1 MECSIGNPLGK
12 GLMVQKAGW
21 NATQIHSRTL
31 AVIRQTLDADKAS
44 SPSGRG
50 PGLLELRRVG
60 LAGRGQQ
67 RLEAINLTIQPG
79 ERVAL
84 IGASGAGK
92 SSLLAVANGLIKP
105 DSGTVLWQGAP
116 PAKSRRQ
123 RRRQQARIGTLW
135 QDLRLIE
142 ELTVQQNLNGA
153 RLAQWGWPK
162 ALLNL
167 LLALETEPCASAL
180 ERVDLDQALLDRPVA
195 SLSGGQR
202 QRVAIARLLRQ
213 EPMLVLADEPL
224 ASLDPRLAS
233 ELLTLLLDYTG
244 APRALLMSLHRPD
257 LLVGFDRVVGLR
269 AGRVH
274 FDQPVDQLSTDQL
287 TALYASSL

>member
-1 MECSIGNPLGK
+1 MGK
-12 GLMVQKAGW
+12 GLGGEKAGW
-21 NATQIHSRTL
+21 NGTQIHTRKL
-31 AVIRQTLDADKAS
+31 PVISQRLMADNPGA
-44 SPSGRG
+44 PSDGG
-50 PGLLELRRVG
+50 PGPALLELQG
-60 LAGRGQQ
+60 ITLAGRGQQ
-67 RLEAINLTIQPG
+67 RLEAIKLSIEPG

-105 DSGTVLWQGAP
+105 NGGTVLWQGAP

-167 LLALETEPCASAL
+167 LLPLETGRCAAAL

-213 EPMLVLADEPL
+213 EPLLVLADEPL
-224 ASLDPRLAS
+224 ASLDPRLAG
-233 ELLTLLLDYTG
+233 ELLALLLDYTR
-244 APRALLMSLHRPD
+244 APRALVMSLHRPD
-257 LLVGFDRVVGLR
+257 LLAGFDRVVGLR
-269 AGRVH
+269 AGRVL
-274 FDQPVDQLSTDQL
+274 FDQPVDQLAKDQL

>member
-1 MECSIGNPLGK
+1 MAK
-12 GLMVQKAGW
+12 GLGGQKAGW
-21 NATQIHSRTL
+21 NATQIHSHYQ
-31 AVIRQTLDADKAS
+31 AVFRQTLMADNAG
-44 SPSGRG
+44 SPGDLG
-50 PGLLELRRVG
+50 PSDLGTGPALLELQG
-60 LAGRGQQ
+60 ITLAGRGQP
-67 RLEAINLTIQPG
+67 RLEAINLRIQPG

-105 DSGTVLWQGAP
+105 NVGSVLWQGAP

-167 LLALETEPCASAL
+167 LLPLETGPCAAAL
-180 ERVDLDQALLDRPVA
+180 ERLDLDQALLDRPVG

-213 EPMLVLADEPL
+213 EPLLVLADEPL
-224 ASLDPRLAS
+224 ASLDPRLA
-233 ELLTLLLDYTG
+233 EEFLALLLDYTK
-244 APRALLMSLHRPD
+244 APRALVMSLHRPD
-257 LLVGFDRVVGLR
+257 LLGGFDRVVGLR
-269 AGRVH
+269 SGRVLV
-274 FDQPVDQLSTDQL
+274 DQPVDQLGQDQL
-287 TALYASSL
+287 TAHYASSL

>member
-1 MECSIGNPLGK
+1 MGNGLG
-12 GLMVQKAGW
+12 GQKAGW
-21 NATQIHSRTL
+21 NATKIHSRKL
-31 AVIRQTLDADKAS
+31 PVIRQTLEADNAG
-44 SPSGRG
+44 SPSDQG
-50 PGLLELRRVG
+50 PGSDLLELQG
-60 LAGRGQQ
+60 ITLAGRGQL
-67 RLEAINLTIQPG
+67 RLETIKLRIQSG

-105 DSGTVLWQGAP
+105 NAGTLLWQGAP

-123 RRRQQARIGTLW
+123 RSRQQARIGTLW

-167 LLALETEPCASAL
+167 LLPLETGRCAAAL

-213 EPMLVLADEPL
+213 EPLLVLADEPL
-224 ASLDPRLAS
+224 ASLDPRLAE
-233 ELLTLLLDYTG
+233 ELLALLLDYTR
-244 APRALLMSLHRPD
+244 APRALVMSLHRPD
-257 LLVGFDRVVGLR
+257 LLGGFDRVVGLR
-269 AGRVH
+269 AGRVL
-274 FDQPVDQLSTDQL
+274 FDQPVDQLAQDQL

>member
-1 MECSIGNPLGK
+1 MGNALEGK
-12 GLMVQKAGW
+12 KARW
-21 NATQIHSRTL
+21 NATQIHSRKL
-31 AVIRQTLDADKAS
+31 PVVSQTLEADNAG
-44 SPSGRG
+44 SPSNQG
-50 PGLLELRRVG
+50 PGPALLQLQG
-60 LAGRGQQ
+60 IALAGRGQQ
-67 RLEAINLTIQPG
+67 RLEAIILNIHSG

-105 DSGTVLWQGAP
+105 NGGTVLWQGAP

-167 LLALETEPCASAL
+167 LLPLETGRCAAALEKL
-180 ERVDLDQALLDRPVA
+180 DLDQAMLDRPVA

-213 EPMLVLADEPL
+213 EPLLVLADEPL
-224 ASLDPRLAS
+224 ASLDPRLAG
-233 ELLTLLLDYTG
+233 ELLALLLDYTR
-244 APRALLMSLHRPD
+244 APRALVMSLHRPD
-257 LLVGFDRVVGLR
+257 LLAGFDRVVGLR
-269 AGRVH
+269 AGRVL
-274 FDQPVDQLSTDQL
+274 FDQPVDQLAKDQL

>member
-1 MECSIGNPLGK
+1 MGK
-12 GLMVQKAGW
+12 GLGGEKAGW
-21 NATQIHSRTL
+21 NGTQIHTRKL
-31 AVIRQTLDADKAS
+31 PVISQRLMADNPGA
-44 SPSGRG
+44 PSDGG
-50 PGLLELRRVG
+50 PGPALLELQG
-60 LAGRGQQ
+60 ITLAGRGQQ
-67 RLEAINLTIQPG
+67 RLEAIKLSIEPG

-105 DSGTVLWQGAP
+105 NGGTVLWQGAP

-167 LLALETEPCASAL
+167 LLPLETGRCAAALEKL
-180 ERVDLDQALLDRPVA
+180 DLDQALLDRPVA

-213 EPMLVLADEPL
+213 EPLLVLADEPL
-224 ASLDPRLAS
+224 ASLDPRLAE
-233 ELLTLLLDYTG
+233 ELLALLLDYTR
-244 APRALLMSLHRPD
+244 APRALVMSLHRPD
-257 LLVGFDRVVGLR
+257 LLGGFDRVVGLR
-269 AGRVH
+269 AGRVM
-274 FDQPVDQLSTDQL
+274 FDQPVDQLAKDQL

>member
-1 MECSIGNPLGK
+1 MDDPMDNGLGA
-12 GLMVQKAGW
+12 QKAGW
-21 NATQIHSRTL
+21 NATQNHSRKL
-31 AVIRQTLDADKAS
+31 PVIRQTLEADNAG
-44 SPSGRG
+44 SPSDGDPG
-50 PGLLELRRVG
+50 PALLELQG
-60 LAGRGQQ
+60 ITLAGRGQL
-67 RLEAINLTIQPG
+67 RLDAIKLRIQSG

-105 DSGTVLWQGAP
+105 NAGTLLWQGAP

-123 RRRQQARIGTLW
+123 RSRQQARIGTLW

-167 LLALETEPCASAL
+167 LLPLETGRCAAAL

-213 EPMLVLADEPL
+213 EPLLVLADEPL
-224 ASLDPRLAS
+224 ASLDPRLAE
-233 ELLTLLLDYTG
+233 ELLSLLLDYTR
-244 APRALLMSLHRPD
+244 APRALVMSLHRPD
-257 LLVGFDRVVGLR
+257 LLAGFDRVVGLR
-269 AGRVH
+269 AGRVL
-274 FDQPVDQLSTDQL
+274 FDQPVDQLAKDQL

>member
-1 MECSIGNPLGK
+1 MGK
-12 GLMVQKAGW
+12 GLGGEKAGW
-21 NATQIHSRTL
+21 NGTQIHTRKL
-31 AVIRQTLDADKAS
+31 PVISQRLMADNPGA
-44 SPSGRG
+44 PSDGG
-50 PGLLELRRVG
+50 PGPALLELQG
-60 LAGRGQQ
+60 ITLAGGGQL
-67 RLEAINLTIQPG
+67 RLEAINLRIQPG

-92 SSLLAVANGLIKP
+92 SSLLAVATGLIKP
-105 DSGTVLWQGAP
+105 NGGTLLWQGAP

-123 RRRQQARIGTLW
+123 RSRQQARIGTLW

-167 LLALETEPCASAL
+167 LLPLETGRCAAALEKL
-180 ERVDLDQALLDRPVA
+180 DLDQALLDRPVA

-213 EPMLVLADEPL
+213 EPLLVLADEPL
-224 ASLDPRLAS
+224 ASLDPRLAE
-233 ELLTLLLDYTG
+233 ELLALLLDYTR
-244 APRALLMSLHRPD
+244 APRALVMSLHRPD
-257 LLVGFDRVVGLR
+257 LLGGFDRVVGLR
-269 AGRVH
+269 AGRVM
-274 FDQPVDQLSTDQL
+274 FDQPVDQLAKDQL

>member
-1 MECSIGNPLGK
+1 MERYPDP
-12 GLMVQKAGW
+12 
-21 NATQIHSRTL
+21 SRKL
-31 AVIRQTLDADKAS
+31 PVIRQTLDADNAG
-44 SPSGRG
+44 SPSDQG
-50 PGLLELRRVG
+50 PALLELQG
-60 LAGRGQQ
+60 IALAGRGQQ
-67 RLEAINLTIQPG
+67 RLEAIYLNIKSG

-105 DSGTVLWQGAP
+105 SGGTVLWQGAP

-167 LLALETEPCASAL
+167 LLPLETGGCAAALES
-180 ERVDLDQALLDRPVA
+180 VDLDQAMLDRPVA
-195 SLSGGQR
+195 CLSGGQR

-213 EPMLVLADEPL
+213 EPLLVLADEPL
-224 ASLDPRLAS
+224 ASLDPRLAG
-233 ELLTLLLDYTG
+233 ELLALLLDYTR
-244 APRALLMSLHRPD
+244 APRAMVMSLHRPD
-257 LLVGFDRVVGLR
+257 LLAGFDRVVGLR
-269 AGRVH
+269 AGTVL
-274 FDQPVDQLSTDQL
+274 FDQPVEQLTQEQL

>member
-1 MECSIGNPLGK
+1 M
-12 GLMVQKAGW
+12 
-21 NATQIHSRTL
+21 SRHR
-31 AVIRQTLDADKAS
+31 A
-44 SPSGRG
+44 PS
-50 PGLLELRRVG
+50 LLELQDIG
-60 LAGRGQQ
+60 LAGGGQP
-67 RLEAINLTIQPG
+67 RLKGINLMVQPG

-105 DSGTVLWQGAP
+105 DSGSVFWQGES
-116 PAKSRRQ
+116 PAKRRRL

-135 QDLRLIE
+135 QDLRLVE
-142 ELTVQQNLNGA
+142 ELSVQQNLNGA

-167 LLALETEPCASAL
+167 VLPLETDRCAAVL
-180 ERVDLDQALLDRPVA
+180 ERLDLDQTLLDRPVT

-213 EPMLVLADEPL
+213 DPMLVLADEPL
-224 ASLDPRLAS
+224 ASLDPRLAE
-233 ELLTLLLDYTG
+233 ELLALLQDYART
-244 APRALLMSLHRPD
+244 PRALVMSLHRPD
-257 LLVGFDRVVGLR
+257 LLGGFDRVVGLR
-269 AGRVH
+269 AGTVL
-274 FDQPVDQLSTDQL
+274 FDQPVRQLTQEQL

>member
-1 MECSIGNPLGK
+1 MADNPG
-12 GLMVQKAGW
+12 A
-21 NATQIHSRTL
+21 
-31 AVIRQTLDADKAS
+31 
-44 SPSGRG
+44 PSDGG
-50 PGLLELRRVG
+50 PGPALLELQG
-60 LAGRGQQ
+60 ITLAGGGQL
-67 RLEAINLTIQPG
+67 RLEAINLRIQPG

-105 DSGTVLWQGAP
+105 NGGTVLWQGAP

-167 LLALETEPCASAL
+167 LLPLETGRCAAAL

-213 EPMLVLADEPL
+213 EPLLVLADEPL
-224 ASLDPRLAS
+224 ASLDPRLAE
-233 ELLTLLLDYTG
+233 ELLSLLLDYTR
-244 APRALLMSLHRPD
+244 APRALVMSLHRPD
-257 LLVGFDRVVGLR
+257 LLGGFDRVVGLR
-269 AGRVH
+269 AGRVL
-274 FDQPVDQLSTDQL
+274 FDQPVDQLAKDQL

>member
-1 MECSIGNPLGK
+1 MGK
-12 GLMVQKAGW
+12 GLGGEKAGW
-21 NATQIHSRTL
+21 NGTQIHTRKL
-31 AVIRQTLDADKAS
+31 PVISQRLMADNPGA
-44 SPSGRG
+44 PSDGG
-50 PGLLELRRVG
+50 PGPALLELQDIT
-60 LAGRGQQ
+60 LAGRGQL
-67 RLEAINLTIQPG
+67 RLETIKLRIQSG

-105 DSGTVLWQGAP
+105 NAGTLLWQGAP

-123 RRRQQARIGTLW
+123 RSRQQARIGTLW

-167 LLALETEPCASAL
+167 LLPLETGRCAAALEKL
-180 ERVDLDQALLDRPVA
+180 DLDQALLDRPVA

-213 EPMLVLADEPL
+213 EPLLVLADEPL
-224 ASLDPRLAS
+224 ASLDPRLAE
-233 ELLTLLLDYTG
+233 ELLALLLDYTR
-244 APRALLMSLHRPD
+244 APRALVMSLHRPD
-257 LLVGFDRVVGLR
+257 LLGGFDRVVGLR
-269 AGRVH
+269 AGRVL
-274 FDQPVDQLSTDQL
+274 FDQPVDQLAKDQL

>member
-1 MECSIGNPLGK
+1 MGK
-12 GLMVQKAGW
+12 GLGGEKAGW
-21 NATQIHSRTL
+21 NGTQIHTRKL
-31 AVIRQTLDADKAS
+31 PVISQRLMADNPGA
-44 SPSGRG
+44 PSDGG
-50 PGLLELRRVG
+50 PGPALLELQG
-60 LAGRGQQ
+60 ITLAGRGQQ
-67 RLEAINLTIQPG
+67 RLEAIKLSIEPG

-105 DSGTVLWQGAP
+105 NGGTVLWQGAP

-167 LLALETEPCASAL
+167 LLPLETGRCAAALEKL
-180 ERVDLDQALLDRPVA
+180 DLDQALLDRPVA

-213 EPMLVLADEPL
+213 EPLLVLADEPL
-224 ASLDPRLAS
+224 ASLDPRLAE
-233 ELLTLLLDYTG
+233 ELLALLLDYTR
-244 APRALLMSLHRPD
+244 APRALVMSLHRPD
-257 LLVGFDRVVGLR
+257 LLAGFDRVVGLR
-269 AGRVH
+269 AGRVM
-274 FDQPVDQLSTDQL
+274 FDQPVDQLAKDQL

>member
-1 MECSIGNPLGK
+1 MDDPMDNGLGA
-12 GLMVQKAGW
+12 QKAGW
-21 NATQIHSRTL
+21 NATQNHSRKL
-31 AVIRQTLDADKAS
+31 PVIRQTLEADNAG
-44 SPSGRG
+44 SPSDGDPG
-50 PGLLELRRVG
+50 PALLELEG
-60 LAGRGQQ
+60 ITLAGRGQL
-67 RLEAINLTIQPG
+67 RLDAIKLRIQSG

-105 DSGTVLWQGAP
+105 NAGTLLWQGAP

-123 RRRQQARIGTLW
+123 RSRQQARIGTLW

-167 LLALETEPCASAL
+167 LLPLETGRCAAAL

-213 EPMLVLADEPL
+213 EPLLVLADEPL
-224 ASLDPRLAS
+224 ASLDPRLAE
-233 ELLTLLLDYTG
+233 ELLSLLLDYTR
-244 APRALLMSLHRPD
+244 APRALVMSLHRPD
-257 LLVGFDRVVGLR
+257 LLAGFDRVVGLR
-269 AGRVH
+269 AGRVL
-274 FDQPVDQLSTDQL
+274 FDQPVDQLAKDQL

>member
-1 MECSIGNPLGK
+1 MDRRMGHPIRKALG
-12 GLMVQKAGW
+12 GQKAGW
-21 NATQIHSRTL
+21 NATQIHSRKL
-31 AVIRQTLDADKAS
+31 VVLRQTLIADNAG
-44 SPSGRG
+44 SPSDEG
-50 PGLLELRRVG
+50 PGLLDLQG
-60 LAGRGQQ
+60 IALAGRGPQ
-67 RLEAINLTIQPG
+67 RLADIKLNIQPG

-105 DSGTVLWQGAP
+105 DAGSLLWHGAP

-135 QDLRLIE
+135 QDLRLVE
-142 ELTVQQNLNGA
+142 ELTVQQNLNAG

-167 LLALETEPCASAL
+167 LLPLETAACAAAL
-180 ERVDLDQALLDRPVA
+180 ERLDLDRALLNRPVG

-213 EPMLVLADEPL
+213 EPLLVLADEPL
-224 ASLDPRLAS
+224 ASLDPRLAE
-233 ELLTLLLDYTG
+233 ELLALLLDYTR
-244 APRALLMSLHRPD
+244 APRALVMSLHRPD
-257 LLVGFDRVVGLR
+257 LLAGFDRVVGLK
-269 AGRVH
+269 AGRVL
-274 FDQPVDQLSTDQL
+274 FDQPVDQLAKDQL
-287 TALYASSL
+287 KALYASSH

>member
-1 MECSIGNPLGK
+1 MGNGLG
-12 GLMVQKAGW
+12 GQKAGW
-21 NATQIHSRTL
+21 NATQIHSRKL
-31 AVIRQTLDADKAS
+31 PVIRQTLEADNAG
-44 SPSGRG
+44 SPSDGD
-50 PGLLELRRVG
+50 PTPALLELQG
-60 LAGRGQQ
+60 ITLAGRGQL
-67 RLEAINLTIQPG
+67 RLETIKLRIQSG

-105 DSGTVLWQGAP
+105 NGGTVLWQGAP

-167 LLALETEPCASAL
+167 LLPLETGLCAAALEKL
-180 ERVDLDQALLDRPVA
+180 DLDQALLDRPVG

-213 EPMLVLADEPL
+213 EPLLVLADEPL
-224 ASLDPRLAS
+224 ASLDPRLAE
-233 ELLTLLLDYTG
+233 ELLALLLDYTR
-244 APRALLMSLHRPD
+244 APRALVMSLHRPD
-257 LLVGFDRVVGLR
+257 LLNGFDRVVGLR
-269 AGRVH
+269 AGRVL
-274 FDQPVDQLSTDQL
+274 FDQPVDQLAKDQL

>member
-1 MECSIGNPLGK
+1 M
-12 GLMVQKAGW
+12 
-21 NATQIHSRTL
+21 
-31 AVIRQTLDADKAS
+31 IRQTLEADNAAS
-44 SPSGRG
+44 PNNLG
-50 PGLLELRRVG
+50 PALLELQGIG

-67 RLEAINLTIQPG
+67 RLEAIKLRIQPG

-105 DSGTVLWQGAP
+105 TGGTVLRQGAP

-142 ELTVQQNLNGA
+142 ELSVQQNLNGA

-167 LLALETEPCASAL
+167 LLPLETRPCAAAL
-180 ERVDLDQALLDRPVA
+180 ERLDLDQALLDRPVA
-195 SLSGGQR
+195 ALSGGQR

-213 EPMLVLADEPL
+213 EPLLVLADEPL
-224 ASLDPRLAS
+224 ASLDPRLAE
-233 ELLTLLLDYTG
+233 ELLNLLLDYTR
-244 APRALLMSLHRPD
+244 APRALVMSLHRPD
-257 LLVGFDRVVGLR
+257 LLGGFDRVVGLR
-269 AGRVH
+269 AGRVL
-274 FDQPVDQLSTDQL
+274 FDQPVDQLAKDQL

>member
-1 MECSIGNPLGK
+1 M
-12 GLMVQKAGW
+12 
-21 NATQIHSRTL
+21 
-31 AVIRQTLDADKAS
+31 IRQTLEADNAR
-44 SPSGRG
+44 SPSDQG
-50 PGLLELRRVG
+50 PGPALLELQGIG
-60 LAGRGQQ
+60 LAGRGQR
-67 RLEAINLTIQPG
+67 RLEAIKLSIQPG

-105 DSGTVLWQGAP
+105 NGGTVLWQGAP

-167 LLALETEPCASAL
+167 LLPLETGLCAAALEKL
-180 ERVDLDQALLDRPVA
+180 DLDQALLDRPVG

-213 EPMLVLADEPL
+213 EPLLVLADEPL
-224 ASLDPRLAS
+224 ASLDPRLAE
-233 ELLTLLLDYTG
+233 ELLALLLDYTR
-244 APRALLMSLHRPD
+244 APRALVMSLHRPD
-257 LLVGFDRVVGLR
+257 LLNGFDSVVGLR
-269 AGRVH
+269 AGRVL
-274 FDQPVDQLSTDQL
+274 FDKPVDQLAKDQL

>member
-1 MECSIGNPLGK
+1 MGK
-12 GLMVQKAGW
+12 GLGGEKAGW
-21 NATQIHSRTL
+21 NGTQIHTRKL
-31 AVIRQTLDADKAS
+31 PVISQRLMADNPGA
-44 SPSGRG
+44 PSDGG
-50 PGLLELRRVG
+50 PGPALLELQG
-60 LAGRGQQ
+60 ITLAGGGQL
-67 RLEAINLTIQPG
+67 RLEAINLRIQPG

-92 SSLLAVANGLIKP
+92 SSLLAVANGLVKP
-105 DSGTVLWQGAP
+105 NAGTVLWQGEP
-116 PAKSRRQ
+116 PAKNRRH
-123 RRRQQARIGTLW
+123 RRRQQARNGTLW

-167 LLALETEPCASAL
+167 LLPLETGRCAAALEKL
-180 ERVDLDQALLDRPVA
+180 DLDQALLDRPVA

-213 EPMLVLADEPL
+213 EPLLVLADEPL
-224 ASLDPRLAS
+224 ASLDPRLAE
-233 ELLTLLLDYTG
+233 ELLALLLDYTR
-244 APRALLMSLHRPD
+244 APRALVMSLHRPD
-257 LLVGFDRVVGLR
+257 LLGGFDRVVGLR
-269 AGRVH
+269 AGRVM
-274 FDQPVDQLSTDQL
+274 FDQPVDQLAKDQL

>member
-1 MECSIGNPLGK
+1 M
-12 GLMVQKAGW
+12 
-21 NATQIHSRTL
+21 
-31 AVIRQTLDADKAS
+31 IRQTLEADNAR
-44 SPSGRG
+44 SPSDQG
-50 PGLLELRRVG
+50 PGPALLELQGIG
-60 LAGRGQQ
+60 LAGRGQR
-67 RLEAINLTIQPG
+67 RLEAIKLSIQPG

-105 DSGTVLWQGAP
+105 NGGTVLWQGAP

-167 LLALETEPCASAL
+167 LLPLETGLCAAALEKL
-180 ERVDLDQALLDRPVA
+180 DLDQALLDRPVG

-213 EPMLVLADEPL
+213 EPLLVLADEPL
-224 ASLDPRLAS
+224 ASLDPRLAE
-233 ELLTLLLDYTG
+233 ELLALLLDYTR
-244 APRALLMSLHRPD
+244 APRALVMSLHRPD
-257 LLVGFDRVVGLR
+257 LLNGFDRVVGLR
-269 AGRVH
+269 AGRVL
-274 FDQPVDQLSTDQL
+274 FDQPVDQLAKDQL
-287 TALYASSL
+287 TALYASSLCGAPPYNQQRRSGC